1 MTQVKIN
8 IQSRQI
14 DGEDLNYKT
23 DGELTRKDKRVHLSF
38 SLKTVENAPPSLW
51 KIVFWRE
58 GLAVLKT
65 RGETGYTFRLEEGAD
80 TTASFSLGGYTFPIT
95 VKTELVRLKDF
106 STHGNLH
113 LRYQLYSGGMPI
125 NENDVLICWEDDI

>member
-38 SLKTVENAPPSLW
+38 SLKTVESSPPSLW

-65 RGETGYTFRLEEGAD
+65 SGETGYTFRLEWVAI
-80 TTASFSLGGYTFPIT
+80 SFS
-95 VKTELVRLKDF
+95 
-106 STHGNLH
+106 NA
-113 LRYQLYSGGMPI
+113 
-125 NENDVLICWEDDI
+125 

>member
-1 MTQVKIN
+1 MTRVKIN

-23 DGELTRKDKRVHLSF
+23 DGELTRKDKRVQLSF
-38 SLKTVENAPPSLW
+38 SLKTVEDASPSLW

-65 RGETGYTFRLEEGAD
+65 SGATGYTFRLEEGAD
-80 TTASFSLGGYTFPIT
+80 TAASFSLGGYSFPIT

-113 LRYQLYSGGMPI
+113 LRYKLYSDDMPI
-125 NENDVLICWEDDI
+125 NENDVLICWEYDI